1 MDVSNSEAEW
11 IEKEIAEFIEAYGAV
26 PPPWFMFP
34 DTHPYDI
41 GWRMGAG
48 ESHVMVFSTWWE
60 QKKNDFDEAQRI
72 EYFRRWPPPPRWL
85 PWMIDVIWDL
95 DPLEMEDPEAF
106 NYSPYFARTE
116 ALGFGTQAEYEQDIN
131 DPRWLED

>member
-1 MDVSNSEAEW
+1 MDNEAEW
-11 IEKEIAEFIEAYGAV
+11 IRKRIGELVERHGAV

-34 DTHPYDI
+34 DMHPYDI

-48 ESHVMVFSTWWE
+48 ESHIMVFHEWWE
-60 QKKNDFDEAQRI
+60 GEKNKLDEEKRI
-72 EYFRRWPPPPRWL
+72 NYFRRWPPPPCWL
-85 PWMIDVIWDL
+85 EWMIDVIWDL
-95 DPLEMEDPEAF
+95 DWWEAEDPEAF

-116 ALGFGTQAEYEQDIN
+116 ELGFGTQAEYERDLN